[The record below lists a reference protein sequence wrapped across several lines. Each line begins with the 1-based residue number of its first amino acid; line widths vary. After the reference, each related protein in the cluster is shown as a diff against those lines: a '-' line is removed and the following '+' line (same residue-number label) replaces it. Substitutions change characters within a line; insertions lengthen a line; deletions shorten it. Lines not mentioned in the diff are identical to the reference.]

1 MTNFSGNKAKKV
13 SNENLINSIID
24 LYFQDLEF
32 DEKLLKIVN
41 ICGKKFN
48 SSRFM
53 IGLFGSDIE
62 EYTFQYIYESE
73 KTKKLKSSAMTMKGS
88 KLNSG
93 FNEQLNR
100 KVYFCN
106 DTTKTKIHND
116 LITFYKKHHIKS
128 TIFVGIWKK
137 DLWCGTIGMHECF
150 KKRIWKKNEINL
162 LLLVSKIITIFY
174 SINHSNDLTN
184 IQNEKMLLLEENLQ
198 KSLIINNSIF
208 SNKLENKNKLDKL
221 ISSAELRV
229 LKKLVEGNTNSEIA
243 QKLNLSIRTIETHIT
258 SMLAKLQMKN
268 RVQLVR
274 FALNTDYNNF

>member
-13 SNENLINSIID
+13 SSENLINFIID

-32 DEKLLKIVN
+32 DEKLQKIVN

-106 DTTKTKIHND
+106 DTTKTKKHNRYRNFCLTLYKLPIEEKISLRNIL
-116 LITFYKKHHIKS
+116 LIKLVFYLL
-128 TIFVGIWKK
+128 TNK
-137 DLWCGTIGMHECF
+137 DLLYI
-150 KKRIWKKNEINL
+150 L
-162 LLLVSKIITIFY
+162 
-174 SINHSNDLTN
+174 
-184 IQNEKMLLLEENLQ
+184 
-198 KSLIINNSIF
+198 
-208 SNKLENKNKLDKL
+208 
-221 ISSAELRV
+221 
-229 LKKLVEGNTNSEIA
+229 
-243 QKLNLSIRTIETHIT
+243 
-258 SMLAKLQMKN
+258 
-268 RVQLVR
+268 
-274 FALNTDYNNF
+274 

>member
-1 MTNFSGNKAKKV
+1 MTNFSGNNAKKV
-13 SNENLINSIID
+13 SNENLINFIID

-32 DEKLLKIVN
+32 DEKLQKIVN

-106 DTTKTKIHND
+106 DTTKTKKHND
-116 LITFYKKHHIKS
+116 LINFYKKHHIKS
-128 TIFVGIWKK
+128 TIFVG
-137 DLWCGTIGMHECF
+137 
-150 KKRIWKKNEINL
+150 IWKKNEINL

-184 IQNEKMLLLEENLQ
+184 IQNEKILLLEENLQ

-229 LKKLVEGNTNSEIA
+229 LK
-243 QKLNLSIRTIETHIT
+243 
-258 SMLAKLQMKN
+258 
-268 RVQLVR
+268 
-274 FALNTDYNNF
+274 